1 MKPYNKVNHKMEKFF
16 IKKTSFSEPSAEI
29 LNNEIR
35 LFEEFLIVGVNK
47 DEFEKKLQTDDNK
60 TKITY
65 FLKLQ
70 DFILFHIL
78 GKIQNCFII
87 IQLSKM
93 KLKSTKI

>member
-65 FLKLQ
+65 FLKFQ
-70 DFILFHIL
+70 DFILF
-78 GKIQNCFII
+78 FI
-87 IQLSKM
+87 S
-93 KLKSTKI
+93 